1 VKGSRNRMGVRLR
14 GSPVSPGVPGG
25 QTVGPVADR
34 RRTGPAQRRAERNKS
49 YFKWAV
55 AQGAFRWSVE
65 RTIGSSNCVM
75 ARQGWNASLC
85 TNSAVTEAPGRL
97 ALGAAR
103 RARVVSE
110 EAARPSRAISE
121 EAARRARVVSE
132 EAARPSRAI
141 SEETARRARVVSE
154 EAARRESGQRRGRS
168 AREEGQR
175 RGRSAS
181 GRSQRRGRLPRRA
194 GAAVAGLPGLRSRAE
209 QLAEPSKRRK
219 RRAAQ
224 ISRRGVPGNV
234 DKRFEMEEK
243 AGPFSVT
250 AVR

>member
-1 VKGSRNRMGVRLR
+1 MKGSRNRMGVRLR
-14 GSPVSPGVPGG
+14 GSPVCPGVPGE

-55 AQGAFRWSVE
+55 VQGAFRWSVE

-75 ARQGWNASLC
+75 ARQGWNGSLRAK
-85 TNSAVTEAPGRL
+85 SAVIEARGRP

-110 EAARPSRAISE
+110 EAARRARGPSE
-121 EAARRARVVSE
+121 EAARHPARAGE
-132 EAARPSRAI
+132 EVACRGGPELRPPGLAYPVAARS
-141 SEETARRARVVSE
+141 
-154 EAARRESGQRRGRS
+154 RRGS
-168 AREEGQR
+168 
-175 RGRSAS
+175 
-181 GRSQRRGRLPRRA
+181 
-194 GAAVAGLPGLRSRAE
+194 PG
-209 QLAEPSKRRK
+209 PSKRRK
-219 RRAAQ
+219 RRATQ
-224 ISRRGVPGNV
+224 ISRRGVPGIV